1 VTNTGKPNSDASCL
15 QQIRPATAEVR
26 QICSARLLRRISL
39 ARSATWKSRCLD
51 VRRLTRVHS
60 RLFET
65 SKGGGTVLDGAPA
78 SRSSPRVKLAKADRR
93 RPFSPRRL
101 RFGNSPIADSAYGV
115 IARICDGAE
124 GYQWEYQLHYRAIL
138 FSKKRSL
145 LSPQRFCGTGYLFLS
160 KIKNVTKTQPHVL
173 KIGPLFSEFVGRY

>member
-1 VTNTGKPNSDASCL
+1 MTNTGKPNSDASCL

-115 IARICDGAE
+115 IARICGGAE
-124 GYQWEYQLHYRAIL
+124 GYQWKYQLNRAIL
-138 FSKKRSL
+138 FSKNRSL
-145 LSPQRFCGTGYLFLS
+145 LRPQRFCGTGYLLLS
-160 KIKNVTKTQPHVL
+160 KIKNVTKTRPHVL